1 MLKKRSAGVTGTSV
15 TESDSGRGGK
25 GSAMGALH
33 RAWNRHRRENRF
45 LLAAFI
51 FLMTLTTGA
60 YYLLQRAQS
69 VSPDEL
75 TNRLLLFILWY
86 LDISLIL
93 ILSFVIVRNVMRLV
107 VEWRSGV
114 LGGRFRTKLVLT
126 YVALTFVPVIF
137 IFLIATNLLQRSIDR
152 WFSSPVEEILLVGSE
167 ITVEI
172 REAIE
177 DRLLEQAAV
186 AGSELRS
193 NPDSQ
198 SLARLRTLLGVD
210 LVAFYDGPDLVQA
223 VTDPRRLPAALP
235 PLNLDDLPE
244 SGVRAVRWRSVLLV
258 RAWRPMDDG
267 YSTIVVG
274 SVLPRQ
280 LLQHLDRATAAHV
293 EFQEMKVAR
302 GMVTSTT
309 ILVFLAITLLLLFGT
324 VWIGLFLSR
333 RFTEP
338 LLAVADATRRVAG
351 GDELAEVEVPATD
364 EMAVLV
370 DSFNAMVRRVRATE
384 ADIRKSANEMATL
397 LATIP
402 TGVLTVDA
410 DGRTFRPNPAAATM
424 LGHHEWA
431 GEWLGLDRLEEPGL
445 EMLHQHLTTNPL
457 RESRFEADLE
467 TGGSLLH
474 VEVTITK
481 LAGGGSVVA
490 MDDLTL
496 LVRAQRQAAWSEVAQ
511 RIAHE
516 IKNPLTPIQL
526 AVERI
531 HRRAGDLDPK
541 LGEVVSSGCEA
552 IVTQVSGLKQLVESF
567 REYARMP
574 SVEPR
579 PASVN
584 HILREVCSLYDGVRD
599 GLIIE
604 LVLPEQDLVGMVDPV
619 LLNQAM
625 VNLLDNAVAATKGP
639 GMISVSARSEL
650 HDLIIAVADTGVG
663 LPTDDTD
670 MLLQPFYST
679 KGRGSG
685 IGLAVVHRVVTEHG
699 GTLKIAGRPSGGA
712 VITIILSGAL
722 IDESR

>member
-1 MLKKRSAGVTGTSV
+1 MR
-15 TESDSGRGGK
+15 
-25 GSAMGALH
+25 ALV
-33 RAWNRHRRENRF
+33 RAWERHRRENRF
-45 LLAAFI
+45 LLGAFV

-60 YYLLQRAQS
+60 FYLLQRAQS

-93 ILSFVIVRNVMRLV
+93 ILSFVIVRNVVRLV

-114 LGGRFRTKLVLT
+114 LGSRFRTKLVLT

-152 WFSSPVEEILLVGSE
+152 WFSSPVEQILLVGSE

-172 REAIE
+172 REAVE
-177 DRLLEQAAV
+177 DRLLGQAAV
-186 AGSELRS
+186 ASNELRS
-193 NPDSQ
+193 NSDSRN
-198 SLARLRTLLGVD
+198 LARLRTLLGVD
-210 LVAFYDGPDLVQA
+210 LIAIYDGSDLVQA

-235 PLNLDDLPE
+235 PLNLDDLPTK
-244 SGVRAVRWRSVLLV
+244 GVRAVRWRSVLLV
-258 RAWRPMDDG
+258 RAWQPMDDG

-274 SVLPRQ
+274 TILPRQ

-351 GDELAEVEVPATD
+351 GDELVEVEVPATD

-384 ADIRKSANEMATL
+384 ADIRASADEMATL

-402 TGVLTVDA
+402 TGVLTIDA

-424 LGHHEWA
+424 LGHLEWA
-431 GEWLGLDRLEEPGL
+431 GEWIGLNQLEKPGL
-445 EMLHQHLTTNPL
+445 EELHQHLTNSPV
-457 RESRFEADLE
+457 RETRFEADLE
-467 TGGSLLH
+467 PGDTLIH
-474 VEVTITK
+474 VEVSITK
-481 LAGGGSVVA
+481 LVGGGSVVA
-490 MDDLTL
+490 MDDLTQ
-496 LVRAQRQAAWSEVAQ
+496 LVHAQRQAAWSEVAQ

-526 AVERI
+526 AAERI
-531 HRRAGDLDPK
+531 HRHAGDLDPK

-552 IVTQVSGLKQLVESF
+552 IVTQVSGLKQLVDSF

-584 HILREVCSLYDGVRD
+584 HILREVCSLYDGVRE
-599 GLIIE
+599 GLVIE
-604 LVLPEQDLVGMVDPV
+604 LVLPDEDLVSMVDPV
-619 LLNQAM
+619 LLNQAL
-625 VNLLDNAVAATKGP
+625 VNLLDNSVTAIKGP
-639 GMISVSARSEL
+639 GTICVSARSEF
-650 HDLIIAVADTGVG
+650 HDLIIEVADTGVG

-670 MLLQPFYST
+670 MLLQPFFST

-685 IGLAVVHRVVTEHG
+685 IGLAVVHRIVTEHG
-699 GTLKIAGRPSGGA
+699 GTLKIANQPSGGA
-712 VITIILSGAL
+712 VITIILSGAI
-722 IDESR
+722 IDEIR

>member
-1 MLKKRSAGVTGTSV
+1 LV
-15 TESDSGRGGK
+15 
-25 GSAMGALH
+25 H
-33 RAWNRHRRENRF
+33 AWHRHRRENRF
-45 LLAAFI
+45 LLSAFI

-93 ILSFVIVRNVMRLV
+93 ILSFVIVRNVLRLV
-107 VEWRSGV
+107 VEWRSGI

-126 YVALTFVPVIF
+126 YVALTFIPVIF

-172 REAIE
+172 REAVG

-186 AGSELRS
+186 AGTELHG
-193 NPDSQ
+193 NFDSD

-210 LVAFYDGPDLVQA
+210 LVAIYDGPDLVQA

-235 PLNLDDLPE
+235 PLNLDDLPAT
-244 SGVRAVRWRSVLLV
+244 GIRADRWRSVLLV
-258 RAWRPMDDG
+258 RAWQPMDDG
-267 YSTIVVG
+267 YSTVVVG
-274 SVLPRQ
+274 TILPRQ

-293 EFQEMKVAR
+293 EFQEMKISR

-309 ILVFLAITLLLLFGT
+309 ILVFLAITLLILFGT
-324 VWIGLFLSR
+324 VWTGLFLSR

-351 GDELAEVEVPATD
+351 GDELTEIEVPATD

-384 ADIRKSANEMATL
+384 ADIRASASEMATL

-410 DGRTFRPNPAAATM
+410 AGQTFRPNRAAAAM
-424 LGHHEWA
+424 LGHPEWS
-431 GEWLGLDRLEEPGL
+431 GDWLGLDGLFEPGF
-445 EMLHQHLTTNPL
+445 EELHRRLVDPPA
-457 RESRFEADLE
+457 RETRFEADLD

-474 VEVTITK
+474 VDVTITR
-481 LAGGGSVVA
+481 LAGGGCVVA
-490 MDDLTL
+490 MDDLSQ

-526 AVERI
+526 AAERI

-541 LGEVVSSGCEA
+541 LGAVVSSGCEA
-552 IVTQVSGLKQLVESF
+552 IVTQVSGLKQLVDSF

-579 PASVN
+579 PASIN
-584 HILREVCSLYDGVRD
+584 RILREVCSLYQGVRED
-599 GLIIE
+599 LVIE
-604 LVLPEQDLVGMVDPV
+604 LVLPDADLVGMVDPV
-619 LLNQAM
+619 LLNQAL
-625 VNLLDNAVAATKGP
+625 VNLLDNSVAAITDSGT
-639 GMISVSARSEL
+639 ITVSAISRE
-650 HDLIIAVADTGVG
+650 HDLTIEISDTGAG
-663 LPTDDTD
+663 LPTEDTE

-685 IGLAVVHRVVTEHG
+685 IGLAVVHRIVTEHA
-699 GTLKIAGRPSGGA
+699 GT
-712 VITIILSGAL
+712 
-722 IDESR
+722 

>member
-1 MLKKRSAGVTGTSV
+1 MR
-15 TESDSGRGGK
+15 
-25 GSAMGALH
+25 ALVS
-33 RAWNRHRRENRF
+33 AWNRHRRENRF
-45 LLAAFI
+45 LLGAFV

-60 YYLLQRAQS
+60 FYLLQRAQS

-75 TNRLLLFILWY
+75 TNRLLLFVLWY

-93 ILSFVIVRNVMRLV
+93 ILSFVIVRNVVRLV
-107 VEWRSGV
+107 AEWRSGI

-137 IFLIATNLLQRSIDR
+137 IFLIATNLLQGSIDR

-167 ITVEI
+167 VTVEI
-172 REAIE
+172 REEVE
-177 DRLLEQAAV
+177 DRLLEQASV
-186 AGSELRS
+186 ASSELRR

-198 SLARLRTLLGVD
+198 TLARLRTLLGVD
-210 LVAFYDGPDLVQA
+210 LVAIYDGGDLVQA

-235 PLNLDDLPE
+235 PLNLDDLPTE
-244 SGVRAVRWRSVLLV
+244 GVRATRWRSVLLV
-258 RAWRPMDDG
+258 RAWQPMDDG
-267 YSTIVVG
+267 FSTVVVG
-274 SVLPRQ
+274 RILPRQ

-351 GDELAEVEVPATD
+351 GDELAEVTVPATD

-384 ADIRKSANEMATL
+384 ADIRASASEMATL

-410 DGRTFRPNPAAATM
+410 AGRTFRPNPAAAAM
-424 LGHHEWA
+424 LGHPAWA
-431 GEWLGLDRLEEPGL
+431 GEWLGLDQLSEPGL
-445 EMLHQHLTTNPL
+445 EELHQHLLDGPA
-457 RESRFEADLE
+457 RETRFETDLE
-467 TGGSLLH
+467 PGGSVLH

-490 MDDLTL
+490 MDDLTQ

-526 AVERI
+526 AAERI
-531 HRRAGDLDPK
+531 HRHAGKLDPTI
-541 LGEVVSSGCEA
+541 GEVVSSGCDA
-552 IVTQVSGLKQLVESF
+552 IVTQVSGLKQLVDSF

-574 SVEPR
+574 TVQPR

-584 HILREVCSLYDGVRD
+584 HILREVCSLYEGVRE
-599 GLIIE
+599 GLAIE
-604 LVLPEQDLVGMVDPV
+604 LILPDEDLVGMVDPV
-619 LLNQAM
+619 LLNQALI
-625 VNLLDNAVAATKGP
+625 NLLDNSIAAIP
-639 GMISVSARSEL
+639 GHGAIVVSTRSEA
-650 HDLIIAVADTGVG
+650 HDLIIEVADTGIG
-663 LPTDDTD
+663 LPTEDTE

-685 IGLAVVHRVVTEHG
+685 IGLAVVHRIVTEHG
-699 GTLKIAGRPSGGA
+699 GTLRIANRANGGA
-712 VITIILSGAL
+712 EVTIVLSGAL
-722 IDESR
+722 IGENIGR